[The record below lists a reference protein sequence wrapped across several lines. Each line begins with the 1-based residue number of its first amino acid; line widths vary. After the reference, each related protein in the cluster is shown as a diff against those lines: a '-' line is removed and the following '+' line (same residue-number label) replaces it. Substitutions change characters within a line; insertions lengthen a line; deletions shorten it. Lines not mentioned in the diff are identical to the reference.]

1 MAHGYAG
8 VKEHGLTRF
17 AHAFANAGFVVLLHD
32 HRTFGVSDG
41 EPRQDID
48 PWRQIADWR
57 RAISYL
63 EARPEVDPKR
73 IGLWGTSYAG
83 GHALVLGATDRRI
96 ACIVS
101 QVPTISG
108 YQQGLRRVAPE
119 AVAALEAAL
128 NDDERARAHRRTC
141 RGARR
146 SSARTALSQPRIG
159 QRMPSTSSSSHSA
172 MARDGRIR

>member
-8 VKEHGLTRF
+8 VKEHSVARF
-17 AHAFANAGFVVLLHD
+17 AQAFADAGFVVLLHD

-83 GHALVLGATDRRI
+83 GHAPVLGATDRRPI
-96 ACIVS
+96 PVREA
-101 QVPTISG
+101 
-108 YQQGLRRVAPE
+108 RRRNYKRRALYCGAGTF
-119 AVAALEAAL
+119 AVACRNPVRLRQ
-128 NDDERARAHRRTC
+128 RAVRAY
-141 RGARR
+141 G
-146 SSARTALSQPRIG
+146 
-159 QRMPSTSSSSHSA
+159 
-172 MARDGRIR
+172 